1 MSSGSGMSPDALKRL
16 RNLAN
21 FWNPR
26 MEGATSDAEL
36 VKVVFDRAKAAAK
49 RAQKNGQPDAMHKL
63 AQELAQWAADME
75 RVDATRQARDAA

>member
-1 MSSGSGMSPDALKRL
+1 MSPEALKRL

-26 MEGATSDAEL
+26 MEAATDDAEL

-49 RAQKNGQPDAMHKL
+49 RAQKNGDPQAMHKL
-63 AQELAQWAADME
+63 AQELANWSAAME
-75 RVDATRQARDAA
+75 RADATRQGRHAA

>member
-1 MSSGSGMSPDALKRL
+1 MSGNGMSPEALKRL

-26 MEGATSDAEL
+26 MEAATSDADL

-49 RAQKNGQPDAMHKL
+49 RAQKNGDPQAMHKL
-63 AQELAQWAADME
+63 AQELANWAASME
-75 RVDATRQARDAA
+75 RADATRQDRNAA